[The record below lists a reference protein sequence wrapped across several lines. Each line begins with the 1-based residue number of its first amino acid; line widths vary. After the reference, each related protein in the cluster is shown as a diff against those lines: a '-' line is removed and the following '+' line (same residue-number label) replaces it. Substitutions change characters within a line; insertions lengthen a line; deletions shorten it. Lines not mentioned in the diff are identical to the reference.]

1 MTPSATSSLTT
12 ATPST
17 PFQSSN
23 VKLGNGCSST
33 QSMLTPAWS
42 SPWTAYDRPPWPQ
55 SKPDESALLEKIKAT
70 CKVEEVPSVLDA
82 NGQLHRNCASSR
94 SQAPTN
100 R

>member
-42 SPWTAYDRPPWPQ
+42 SPWTAYDRPPWP
-55 SKPDESALLEKIKAT
+55 P
-70 CKVEEVPSVLDA
+70 
-82 NGQLHRNCASSR
+82 
-94 SQAPTN
+94 
-100 R
+100 